1 MLDRTIPE
9 LDAMGRAWRK
19 TPPLPSVVAGLLEA
33 FGAKSAEPETE
44 EMEMPEADRK
54 KFDAMLRSQLEQ
66 ARASGVVVPDIF
78 LMDPA

>member
-1 MLDRTIPE
+1 M
-9 LDAMGRAWRK
+9 DAQGRAWRR

-33 FGAKSAEPETE
+33 FGAKNSEPEQE
-44 EMEMPEADRK
+44 EKMPEADRK
-54 KFDAMLRSQLEQ
+54 KFDAMLRAQLEQ